1 MFARILRCGAV
12 AVAGGFLLL
21 LWAAGLGAQ
30 AAEIKV
36 MATVAFTPTLTE
48 LGPKFEAATGNKL
61 VIVYSVI
68 ADLKKRIEAG
78 ETADVMILSR
88 TALDDLQ
95 TQGKVAS
102 ASIVNLGKSYVAVGV
117 RAGAPKP
124 DISTPDKLMAALL
137 ATKSIS
143 YADPARGGASGVYFA
158 KVLDKLGIADQ
169 MKAKTKLVPGAESGE
184 LVAKGEVDM
193 AVAQASEIA
202 AIPGTQVVGPLPGD
216 LNSEI
221 TFSAGIGPTAKNPV
235 AAKALIQYIVGPSGA
250 PVMKSKGLDPA

>member
-1 MFARILRCGAV
+1 MRIGPLFALGLLLAPLTIGGTQPVDAVPEGQITWASQVTVVPGWFDPGEASVGSASMFARILRCGAV

-124 DISTPDKLMAALL
+124 DISTPDNLMTASRLPFLAAPGVAR
-137 ATKSIS
+137 ATME
-143 YADPARGGASGVYFA
+143 GGACR
-158 KVLDKLGIADQ
+158 
-169 MKAKTKLVPGAESGE
+169 EW
-184 LVAKGEVDM
+184 
-193 AVAQASEIA
+193 
-202 AIPGTQVVGPLPGD
+202 
-216 LNSEI
+216 
-221 TFSAGIGPTAKNPV
+221 
-235 AAKALIQYIVGPSGA
+235 IQCRQRACQGA
-250 PVMKSKGLDPA
+250 PRRFARRVRARESIGLRGPYA